1 VMSRNVW
8 WKTPWLISLPNQ
20 IAKLSHE
27 DVNSMG
33 RIDRRRLVP
42 MLKHHFSI

>member
-33 RIDRRRLVP
+33 LKEPRRLLIQEGSCP
-42 MLKHHFSI
+42 C